1 MILPLDYQ
9 GGVPSLMKRGLS
21 PSSFIT
27 PTGTILPTGRIIAAQ
42 WDHQE
47 VAEEVAKRIGTSLA
61 VLPGYSGAQKGTD
74 NYFDFIDR
82 LCTRVAEAAATTGK
96 E

>member
-1 MILPLDYQ
+1 M
-9 GGVPSLMKRGLS
+9 
-21 PSSFIT
+21 
-27 PTGTILPTGRIIAAQ
+27 IIAAQ
-42 WDHQE
+42 WDHQD
-47 VAEEVAKRIGTSLA
+47 VAEEVAERIGTSLA

-82 LCTRVAEAAATTGK
+82 LCTRIAEAAANAGK